1 MTDMISF
8 ANETEMIDAYTAAQ
22 VKDEL
27 LSVMA
32 VVFEQYNE
40 PTIKYKLR
48 HSFTIPNNLYQN
60 VIEEGK
66 ELLSLSTRTYF
77 KANPFTQVQIC
88 VDEALIKHAAPD
100 SANIKVL

>member
-1 MTDMISF
+1 MISF
-8 ANETEMIDAYTAAQ
+8 ANETEMIDAYTTAQ
-22 VKDEL
+22 IKDEL

-66 ELLSLSTRTYF
+66 ELLSTSTYF

-88 VDEALIKHAAPD
+88 VDEALIKHAAPG
-100 SANIKVL
+100 SADIKVL